1 MIPNTGSPPLT
12 WFSINMVHFGTLICP
27 FSTKSILRL
36 HSFLLTRLI
45 FQSLSVSR
53 LLDSFVFQSPGF
65 LKDYTCMALFAIF
78 SNVGTARQ
86 EINISAFPDYIRN

>member
-12 WFSINMVHFGTLICP
+12 WFSINMVHFGT
-27 FSTKSILRL
+27 LRL